1 MKYRGKYSLNEN
13 LTKGRGYGLLKENE
27 AQNRVAS
34 GASAEE
40 IAHMCYGIDFDKP
53 APSGQPDMKL
63 PNGKTAEV
71 KACKSNGTFKME
83 LTKTDEAEYGGTGIR
98 EAAKATKPTWG
109 QASIPNP
116 TIRQV
121 MLDWCAENGKDC
133 VPFAEGVKDW
143 YLNKADYM
151 IAVINGECYEIPA
164 AEITIKNN
172 DADANAYT
180 SYGAGPRITIIGQLP
195 SGYEKYKV

>member
-1 MKYRGKYSLNEN
+1 MTLEARKGNTSPNCTLSAAGSL
-13 LTKGRGYGLLKENE
+13 RSLLGFS
-27 AQNRVAS
+27 RS
-34 GASAEE
+34 R
-40 IAHMCYGIDFDKP
+40 P
-53 APSGQPDMKL
+53 
-63 PNGKTAEV
+63 T
-71 KACKSNGTFKME
+71 
-83 LTKTDEAEYGGTGIR
+83 
-98 EAAKATKPTWG
+98 AAKATKPTWG

>member
-1 MKYRGKYSLNEN
+1 MKYKGKYSLNEN
-13 LTKGRGYGLLKENE
+13 LVKGRGYGLLNE
-27 AQNRVAS
+27 LQNRVAA

-40 IAHMCYGIDFDKP
+40 IAHACYGIPFDGP
-53 APSGQPDMKL
+53 APSGKPDL
-63 PNGKTAEV
+63 TLEDGSTAEV
-71 KACKSNGTFKME
+71 KACKPNGTFKME
-83 LTKTDEAEYGGTGIR
+83 LTATKESEYGGVGIR
-98 EAAKATKPTWG
+98 DAASATKSTWG
-109 QASIPNP
+109 QPSIPND

-133 VPFAEGVKDW
+133 VSFAESVKDW

-151 IAVINGECYEIPA
+151 IAVIGGECYEIPA
-164 AEITIKNN
+164 NEIIIKNN
-172 DADANAYT
+172 DAQANAYT